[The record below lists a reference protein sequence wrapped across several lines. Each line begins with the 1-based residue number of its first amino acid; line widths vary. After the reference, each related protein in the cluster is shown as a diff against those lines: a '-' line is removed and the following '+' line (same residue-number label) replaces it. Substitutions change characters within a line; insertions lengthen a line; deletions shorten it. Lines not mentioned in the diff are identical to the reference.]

1 MCQALGKEPD
11 EQFLRESG
19 TRIVSSI
26 LQMRLLLG
34 KTLLSPAPFVPQTRD
49 PQPHALK
56 GSLGVFC
63 KHS

>member
-34 KTLLSPAPFVPQTRD
+34 KTLLSPAPFVPKLGI
-49 PQPHALK
+49 P
-56 GSLGVFC
+56 SLML
-63 KHS
+63 